1 MPLNKDEKE
10 KIVSKFGENNADT
23 GSSSVQ
29 IALLTSRIRQLTE
42 HVTNNKKDNH
52 SRRGLVMLVGQRK
65 RLMKYLRRKD
75 LEKYEK
81 VVNELKIRG

>member
-1 MPLNKDEKE
+1 MPLKKEEKGS
-10 KIVSKFGENNADT
+10 IVSKFGENNTDT

-42 HVTNNKKDNH
+42 HVKNNKKDNH

>member
-10 KIVSKFGENNADT
+10 KIVSKFGENNTDT

>member
-1 MPLNKDEKE
+1 MPLKKEEKE
-10 KIVSKFGENNADT
+10 SIVSKFGENNTDT

-42 HVTNNKKDNH
+42 HVKNNKKDNH

>member
-10 KIVSKFGENNADT
+10 KIVSKFGDNNTDT

>member
-81 VVNELKIRG
+81 VVNELNIRG

>member
-10 KIVSKFGENNADT
+10 KIVSKFGENNTDT

-42 HVTNNKKDNH
+42 HVTNNKKDNN

>member
-10 KIVSKFGENNADT
+10 KIVSKFGENNTDT

-65 RLMKYLRRKD
+65 RLMKYLRGKD